1 MDRDELGALIRAT
14 VPCVGFHTRRAARLV
29 SQHYDRAL
37 APAGLRV
44 TQFSLLSA
52 ASLADGILLSD
63 LAVLLA
69 TDRTSLTRALA
80 PLERDG
86 LLTSSPG
93 TDRRKRIIN
102 LTDRGRRVLDE
113 ATPLWR
119 GAQDALVS
127 RIGEERWEHLMI
139 ELHRVSR
146 IVESL

>member
-1 MDRDELGALIRAT
+1 M
-14 VPCVGFHTRRAARLV
+14 
-29 SQHYDRAL
+29 S
-37 APAGLRV
+37 
-44 TQFSLLSA
+44 SL
-52 ASLADGILLSD
+52 
-63 LAVLLA
+63 
-69 TDRTSLTRALA
+69 
-80 PLERDG
+80 
-86 LLTSSPG
+86 G